1 MRQKYVLSKNGE
13 KKELKI
19 GEYAVIDKN
28 QNKVDSSKLQKE
40 NFSFLCEETY
50 EGLIIVS
57 SISEGMETL
66 IPILRTDN
74 IFSIE
79 PYVNKIAESVMAL
92 YASSEEDTAELF
104 FDDAD
109 LLSLWKGE
117 NDCEG
122 IKKCFDEI
130 KL

>member
-1 MRQKYVLSKNGE
+1 MRQKYVLYQNGAKN
-13 KKELKI
+13 ELKI
-19 GEYAVIDKN
+19 SEYAVIDKN

-50 EGLIIVS
+50 EDVTIVS

-66 IPILRTDN
+66 ISILRTDN
-74 IFSIE
+74 IFPIE

-92 YASSEEDTAELF
+92 YASSEEETAELF

-109 LLSLWKGE
+109 LLSL
-117 NDCEG
+117 
-122 IKKCFDEI
+122 
-130 KL
+130 